1 MKKRILIILIISIFP
16 FLAQGQD
23 IDHNSKLA
31 DLINTGR
38 WIDTKEYLL
47 EHKDQITDFMQLLG
61 SSMVNTF
68 TNNPSEAVQNINSL
82 INKYESQI
90 GDQILQFYG
99 LLLNNYDEL
108 QEYDKSVEICD
119 KILKLDGLYQDLIN
133 GTIQRKEW
141 CRKRVQWPKLVVNSS
156 NKKST
161 ILNFKKSQNSSG
173 ILFKILCNNNRLNAI
188 FDTGSSVTCLNKD
201 IASRIGVRYVND
213 TILLNKT
220 AKAQTGIIDSI
231 SLGEYTIYN
240 FPVVVYIDSIENQQ
254 YQTEYKI
261 MQAKKSLEEFDIILG
276 MSFLKLFEEIQLDN
290 RNQKICFSG
299 KSTEVKERIRMQLV
313 NNSLYIKVLIND
325 CNFIGLF
332 DTGLNLDLLINN
344 AFYAQHKNNF
354 INPNN
359 INSRKQILRLNG
371 REELKGVIP
380 ANITVNLCNRRLN
393 PSNSLILAD
402 TRYGYDG
409 IIGDFVL
416 KESDFIVFN
425 FKDMWFYCK

>member
-1 MKKRILIILIISIFP
+1 MFP
-16 FLAQGQD
+16 FVAQGQD

-31 DLINTGR
+31 ELINAGR
-38 WIDTKEYLL
+38 WIDTKEYLS
-47 EHKDQITDFMQLLG
+47 EHKDQISDFMQLLG

-68 TNNPSEAVQNINSL
+68 TNNPSGAVRDLNSL
-82 INKYESQI
+82 LNKYESQI
-90 GDQILQFYG
+90 GNQILQFYG

-119 KILKLDGLYQDLIN
+119 KILKLDGLSQNVIN

-141 CRKRVQWPKLVVNSS
+141 CNKRLKWPKLIVNSS
-156 NKKST
+156 NKKSS
-161 ILNFKKSQNSSG
+161 ILDFERSKNSSG
-173 ILFKILCNNNRLNAI
+173 VLFKILCNNKHLNAI
-188 FDTGSSVTCLNKD
+188 FDTGSSVTALSKD

-220 AKAQTGIIDSI
+220 TKAQTGIIDSV

-240 FPVVVYIDSIENQQ
+240 FPVVVYIDSTENKQGSKGH
-254 YQTEYKI
+254 KI

-299 KSTEVKERIRMQLV
+299 KSTEVKEKIRMQLV
-313 NNSLYIKVLIND
+313 NNLLYIKVPINN

-332 DTGLNLDLLINN
+332 DTGLNIDLLINN
-344 AFYAQHKNNF
+344 AFYALHKNNF
-354 INPNN
+354 VSANN
-359 INSRKQILRLNG
+359 IRSRKQILRLNG
-371 REELKGVIP
+371 KEELEGIIP
-380 ANITVNLCNRRLN
+380 ANITVNLCNKRFN
-393 PSNSLILAD
+393 SSNSFILDD

-416 KESDFIVFN
+416 RESDFIVFN
-425 FKDMWFYCK
+425 FKEMWLFCK